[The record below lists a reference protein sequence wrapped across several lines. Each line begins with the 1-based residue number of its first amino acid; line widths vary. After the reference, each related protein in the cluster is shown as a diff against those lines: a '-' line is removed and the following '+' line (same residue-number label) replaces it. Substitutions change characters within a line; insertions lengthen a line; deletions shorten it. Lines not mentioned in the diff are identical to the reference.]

1 MNKYEFYH
9 RLSNLTSTFQAT
21 CLVNEYE
28 QPHRHYH
35 TIEHLLYMCTE
46 AERINWLDDELF
58 LAIAYHDYVYD
69 PKSKTNE
76 EDSVIEFLRDFKTGT
91 KKPEFIHDVEQ
102 AILATKTHVLTGHK
116 LSDKLILL
124 DLHEL
129 KQASLL
135 EFQAIEQKIFK
146 EYQFVQLNI
155 YIEERCKVLKQLKID
170 EDSGFMD
177 YVRNRKYNIAIYPGS
192 FDPFHKGHQDILSKA
207 EKLFDKVII
216 ARGKNSKKSEF
227 IYDLP
232 SGLNFHETVNYEGLL
247 TDYLISLNYPVTVI
261 RGLRN
266 GNDFENEKI
275 LNRHLED
282 LMPDIKIV
290 YLMSDRNTEHISS
303 TSIKELGV
311 TKSKEV
317 GYYKP

>member
-1 MNKYEFYH
+1 MDKHKFYK

-21 CLVNEYE
+21 CLINAYA
-28 QPHRHYH
+28 QPHRYYH
-35 TIEHLLYMCTE
+35 TIKHLLYMCTM
-46 AERINWLDDELF
+46 AEKNMWLDDNLF

-69 PKSKTNE
+69 PRSKTNE
-76 EDSVIEFLRDFKTGT
+76 EDSVKEFLRDWAIAV
-91 KKPEFIHDVEQ
+91 KPSFVFEIEK
-102 AILATKTHVLTGHK
+102 AILATKDHILTGDK
-116 LSDKLILL
+116 LSDRLIEL
-124 DLHEL
+124 DLREL
-129 KQASLL
+129 KEASLL
-135 EFQAIEQKIFK
+135 EFQSIEDKIFK
-146 EYQFVQLNI
+146 EYQFVPLKT
-155 YIEERCKVLKQLKID
+155 YIEERCKALAKLGIG

-207 EKLFDKVII
+207 EEFFDKVII

-232 SGLNFHETVNYEGLL
+232 TGLNLHETVNYEGLL

-282 LMPDIKIV
+282 LMPGIKIV